1 LTCIIIRIGNSF
13 GQEWGCQSFLIQN
26 DSKHA
31 SITFLESCLFM
42 LSSPQASQGGSALYD
57 NVWRVCVSDDGVRET
72 LSSDFERYFCKA

>member
-1 LTCIIIRIGNSF
+1 LTCIIRIGNCF

-26 DSKHA
+26 DSKHP

-57 NVWRVCVSDDGVRET
+57 NVWRVCVIDDGVRET
-72 LSSDFERYFCKA
+72 SSSDF